1 MKRLSSRRKG
11 SWRGLVLLTYSFG
24 YNSPDPVLSLSPILP
39 RCEKVKTMEVTSVS
53 IELEKNFSNFP
64 RQYFALRKILKQLIG
79 ELFPKGY

>member
-1 MKRLSSRRKG
+1 MSASEYLHG
-11 SWRGLVLLTYSFG
+11 WSFPWPCPFFP
-24 YNSPDPVLSLSPILP
+24 YLPIHP

-79 ELFPKGY
+79 ELFPKEK